1 MSRHPI
7 GANTWIWTSPLTD
20 ERLAE
25 LAPRIRAWGFS
36 TIELPIENLGDWD
49 PIRTKDLL
57 QQFGLS
63 ATTCLV
69 MPPGRDL
76 VSDDTD
82 VVTETQSYLK
92 GCLDLA
98 AAIGARVVAGPAYAP
113 VGKSWLMSTD
123 ERQATIT
130 RLVESLKPIVRH
142 AEKQHVALGIEPL
155 NRYETSLINTVEQA
169 LEVVERLDST
179 ACGVALDTFH
189 MNIEEKDPAAAI
201 RSARGK
207 VAHVQVCGNDRG
219 APGSDHT
226 DWPKIL
232 DALDDADYRGP
243 LCIESFS
250 AGNMSLARAASIWR
264 PLERSQDAIAT
275 DGLAFL
281 TELMAQR
288 ESQRSATR

>member
-1 MSRHPI
+1 MSHPI
-7 GANTWIWTSPLTD
+7 GANAWIWTSPLTD

-57 QQFGLS
+57 QQLGLS

-76 VSDDTD
+76 VTD
-82 VVTETQSYLK
+82 NRMVVVGTQEYLK
-92 GCLDLA
+92 GCLDMA
-98 AAIGARVVAGPAYAP
+98 AAIGATVVAGPAYAP
-113 VGKSWLMSTD
+113 VGRTWLMSAD
-123 ERQATIT
+123 ERKTTIT
-130 RLVESLKPIVRH
+130 RLVESLKPVVAY
-142 AEKQHVALGIEPL
+142 AEKQQVAIGIEPL

-169 LEVVERLDST
+169 MHIVESIDSPM
-179 ACGVALDTFH
+179 CGVALDTFH

-201 RSARGK
+201 RSAKGRI
-207 VAHVQVCGNDRG
+207 AHVQVCGNDRG
-219 APGSDHT
+219 APGNDHT
-226 DWPKIL
+226 DWPSIL
-232 DALDDADYRGP
+232 DALAAAEYRGP

-281 TELMAQR
+281 TDLQAR
-288 ESQRSATR
+288 R

>member
-1 MSRHPI
+1 MSYPV

-20 ERLAE
+20 GRLGE
-25 LAPRIRAWGFS
+25 LAPHLRAWGFAVV
-36 TIELPIENLGDWD
+36 ELPIENLGDWD
-49 PIRTKDLL
+49 PVRTRELL
-57 QQFGLS
+57 DQLSLS

-76 VSDDTD
+76 VSDDVD
-82 VVTETQSYLK
+82 VVTDTQSYLK
-92 GCLDLA
+92 GCLDMA

-113 VGKSWLMSTD
+113 VGRTWLMSTA
-123 ERQATIT
+123 ERSATID
-130 RLVESLKPIVRH
+130 RLIESLKPVVAH
-142 AEKQHVALGIEPL
+142 AEEKRVAIGIEPL
-155 NRYETSLINTVEQA
+155 NRYETSLVNTVEQA
-169 LEVVERLDST
+169 LQIVESIGSPM
-179 ACGVALDTFH
+179 CGVALDTFH

-201 RSARGK
+201 RSATGRI
-207 VAHVQVCGNDRG
+207 AHVQVCGNDRG
-219 APGSDHT
+219 APGNDHQ
-226 DWPKIL
+226 DWPAIL
-232 DALDDADYRGP
+232 DALEDAHYFGP

-281 TELMAQR
+281 TGLLARR

>member
-1 MSRHPI
+1 MNNPI

-36 TIELPIENLGDWD
+36 AIELPIENWADWD
-49 PIRTKDLL
+49 PVRTRDLL
-57 QQFGLS
+57 QQLGLS

-76 VSDDTD
+76 VTD
-82 VVTETQSYLK
+82 NRVVVIGTQEYLK
-92 GCLDLA
+92 GCLDMA
-98 AAIGARVVAGPAYAP
+98 AAIGATVVAGPAYAP
-113 VGKSWLMSTD
+113 VGRTWLMSAD
-123 ERQATIT
+123 ERRRTIDH
-130 RLVESLKPIVRH
+130 LVAALEPVVAH
-142 AEKQHVALGIEPL
+142 AEERGVAIGIEPL
-155 NRYETSLINTVEQA
+155 NRYETSVINTVEQA
-169 LEVVERLDST
+169 LEVVDRINSPN
-179 ACGVALDTFH
+179 CGVALDTFH

-201 RSARGK
+201 RSAKGRI
-207 VAHVQVCGNDRG
+207 AHVQVCGNDRG
-219 APGSDHT
+219 APGNDHQ
-226 DWPKIL
+226 DWPSIL
-232 DALDDADYRGP
+232 DALEAAEYAGP

-281 TELMAQR
+281 TDLQARR

>member
-1 MSRHPI
+1 MNHPL

-57 QQFGLS
+57 QQLGLG

-76 VSDDTD
+76 VTD
-82 VVTETQSYLK
+82 NRPVVIGTQIYLK

-98 AAIGARVVAGPAYAP
+98 AAIGAGVVAGPAYAP
-113 VGKSWLMSTD
+113 VGRTWLMSAD
-123 ERQATIT
+123 ERKSTTA
-130 RLVESLKPIVRH
+130 RLTEALKPVVAH
-142 AEKQHVALGIEPL
+142 AEDRGVALGIEPL

-169 LEVVERLDST
+169 LEVVERIDSP

-189 MNIEEKDPAAAI
+189 MNIEEKEPPAAI
-201 RSARGK
+201 RSARGRI
-207 VAHVQVCGNDRG
+207 AHVQVCGND
-219 APGSDHT
+219 PGPPGPGDQ
-226 DWPKIL
+226 DWPPTL
-232 DALDDADYRGP
+232 HP
-243 LCIESFS
+243 
-250 AGNMSLARAASIWR
+250 
-264 PLERSQDAIAT
+264 
-275 DGLAFL
+275 
-281 TELMAQR
+281 
-288 ESQRSATR
+288 

>member
-1 MSRHPI
+1 MNHPL

-20 ERLAE
+20 ERLAK

-57 QQFGLS
+57 QQLGLS

-76 VSDDTD
+76 VTD
-82 VVTETQSYLK
+82 NRMVVVGTQEYLK
-92 GCLDLA
+92 GCLDMA
-98 AAIGARVVAGPAYAP
+98 AAIGATVVAGPAYAP
-113 VGKSWLMSTD
+113 VGRTWLMSAD
-123 ERQATIT
+123 ERKTTIT
-130 RLVESLKPIVRH
+130 RLVESLKPVVAY
-142 AEKQHVALGIEPL
+142 AEKQQVAIGIEPL

-169 LEVVERLDST
+169 MHIVESIDSPM
-179 ACGVALDTFH
+179 CGVALDTFH

-201 RSARGK
+201 RSAKGRI
-207 VAHVQVCGNDRG
+207 AHVQVCGNDRG
-219 APGSDHT
+219 APGNDHT
-226 DWPKIL
+226 DWPSIL
-232 DALDDADYRGP
+232 DALAAAEYRGP

-281 TELMAQR
+281 TDLQARR
-288 ESQRSATR
+288 EPQRSAIR